1 VFKIFSSVKLWD
13 VLIFSIVAT
22 LLISDLLI
30 AYFKYQNLIFDMDSY
45 IFYES
50 ARYLYSDGLA
60 KIPFWVNS
68 STGLDIF
75 SWGHY
80 LPAFYYLL
88 MHVFESGPNTIYFYQ
103 IIEKLIML
111 TLVLSIFYKFIDS
124 RKIII
129 LLLCFVL
136 LDPLFTWFGMLK
148 QYTRWPLIFGYFAIF
163 VAIKIFIDKKVSKK
177 FLSFIAPI
185 LLIIIVGM
193 HASIGIPI
201 AGSIFIFML
210 IEHFKSDYKYLQL
223 KYYCFGILIGF
234 LLLVLLILSGLT
246 LEEMQEFLKIFF
258 LYLHTMSV
266 GGSWENLIL
275 QRGYFI
281 TNIFIP
287 FQTISILGIMP
298 FLLLFSLIH
307 YQNFNEKEKFIIRF
321 GVISFLTSLVFGMIS
336 PEHFTAIRMIWLM
349 PIIVLLMYIISNKI
363 NITPV
368 LLGVIF
374 IVITT
379 LIYQNIKINVSIYVL
394 AVFALLA
401 FSGLALIFTLYDKFS
416 WPSKTSAKFSVYM
429 LMALLLINSP
439 ILSKLS
445 QLTIK
450 HFDKNNTSTRF
461 DLLKDAVKLDISLSK
476 SINNLNNRNW
486 ILTNYPIRAFYEDDI
501 NIQIIRNHR
510 GLMQGSR
517 KKPCDFMYLIGKKFN
532 NNIIAVDYSNSDPVN
547 YEKTEFI
554 YYRGHI
560 YGKLEVNDLNESY
573 ASIIGF
579 PVDIKRRDIKE
590 DKIVSLDLVTE
601 ENLMNYFAF
610 REKNDLKFR

>member
-1 VFKIFSSVKLWD
+1 MVKIFSSIKLLY

-30 AYFKYQNLIFDMDSY
+30 AYYKYQNIIFDMDSY

-50 ARYLYSDGLA
+50 ARQLYSGGLA
-60 KIPFWVNS
+60 KISFWVNS

-75 SWGHY
+75 TWGHY
-80 LPAFYYLL
+80 FPAFYYFF

-103 IIEKLIML
+103 IVEKLIML
-111 TLVLSIFYKFIDS
+111 TLVLSIFYKFVGS

-129 LLLCFVL
+129 LLMCFVL
-136 LDPLFTWFGMLK
+136 LDPLFTWYGMLK
-148 QYTRWPLIFGYFAIF
+148 QYTRWPLIFGYFAMF
-163 VAIKIFIDKKVSKK
+163 VAIKIFIDKENSNK
-177 FLSFIAPI
+177 FLSFMAPI
-185 LLIIIVGM
+185 LLIMIVGM

-201 AGSIFIFML
+201 ACSIFIFVL
-210 IEHFKSDYKYLQL
+210 LEHLKSDHKYLQF
-223 KYYCFGILIGF
+223 KYFCFGILIG
-234 LLLVLLILSGLT
+234 LLLLILPIFSGLT
-246 LEEMQEFLKIFF
+246 LAEMQEFLRTFL

-275 QRGYFI
+275 QRGFFL

-298 FLLLFSLIH
+298 FLLFFSLIH
-307 YQNFNEKEKFIIRF
+307 YQKFNEKEKFILRF
-321 GVISFLTSLVFGMIS
+321 GVISFLSNLVFGMIS

-349 PIIVLLMYIISNKI
+349 PIIVLLIYIISNKI
-363 NITPV
+363 NKTPV

-374 IVITT
+374 IVVTT
-379 LIYQNIKINVSIYVL
+379 LIYQNIKINVSVYVL
-394 AVFALLA
+394 AVFAVIT
-401 FSGLALIFTLYDKFS
+401 FFGLGLIFALYDKFTGL
-416 WPSKTSAKFSVYM
+416 SKTSAKFSIFM
-429 LMALLLINSP
+429 LMALLFINSP

-445 QLTIK
+445 QLTK
-450 HFDKNNTSTRF
+450 NFDKNKTSTSF
-461 DLLKDAVKLDISLSK
+461 DLLKDAVKLDISLSE
-476 SINNLNNRNW
+476 SISNLNNRNW
-486 ILTNYPIRAFYEDDI
+486 VLTNYPIRAFFEDDK

-510 GLMQGSR
+510 GLMQGAR
-517 KKPCDFMYLIGKKFN
+517 KEPCDFMYLIAKKATDK
-532 NNIIAVDYSNSDPVN
+532 IITVNMSESVQVN

-573 ASIIGF
+573 ASITGF
-579 PVDIKRRDIKE
+579 PVDIKKREIDE
-590 DKIVSLDLVTE
+590 DKIVSLDLVTQ

-610 REKNDLKFR
+610 RDKNDLKFR